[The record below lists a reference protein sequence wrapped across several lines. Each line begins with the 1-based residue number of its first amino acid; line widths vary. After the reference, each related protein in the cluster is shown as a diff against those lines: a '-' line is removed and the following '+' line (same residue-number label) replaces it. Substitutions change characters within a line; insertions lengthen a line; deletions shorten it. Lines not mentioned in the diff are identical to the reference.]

1 MSVAHA
7 TQNQPIHNAIQWT
20 GDNTAEI
27 AHFVTSQQLTVFV
40 EHGGGSL
47 LLWDST
53 TNEHMI
59 IERVY
64 LNQWIVSAPYYST
77 SPDQQARYPYDI
89 VSDGEFQLKYST
101 SS

>member
-1 MSVAHA
+1 MSVVHA
-7 TQNQPIHNAIQWT
+7 FQNQPIHNAIQWT
-20 GDNTAEI
+20 GTNTAEV
-27 AHFVTSQQLTVFV
+27 ATFVASQQLTAFV

-64 LNQWIVSAPYYST
+64 LDQWIVSAPYYSAA
-77 SPDQQARYPYDI
+77 PDQQARYPYDI
-89 VSDGEFQLKYST
+89 VSDDQFRLKYST
-101 SS
+101 SA